1 VPERALV
8 DTHRNEGA
16 PGPVVSGQVIL
27 WSRASPRASTGADP
41 AYQAKLPPGFGKA
54 VGDSLAIAQPSI
66 MYLTAADQVVQ
77 DMLDALQGMYQGTA
91 PDAAMQTLQD
101 KATEAVKQAGLLK

>member
-1 VPERALV
+1 M
-8 DTHRNEGA
+8 
-16 PGPVVSGQVIL
+16 
-27 WSRASPRASTGADP
+27 
-41 AYQAKLPPGFGKA
+41 
-54 VGDSLAIAQPSI
+54 AQPSI